1 LAAAVA
7 QVIELGAAHGPAA
20 LDLDG
25 LDHRREH
32 RKHALHA
39 FAEADLADGEVLL
52 QAAARAGDAEAFIG
66 LDALALAFLDAHVH
80 AQRVAGLEI
89 GDLLACQQAVDL
101 LLLEFLDHV
110 HRPAPSNY
118 WASSPFA

>member
-32 RKHALHA
+32 RKHALDA

-52 QAAARAGDAEAFIG
+52 QAGGRP
-66 LDALALAFLDAHVH
+66 LAF
-80 AQRVAGLEI
+80 RVPRSRSSSSSFKSLGFIALCLLI
-89 GDLLACQQAVDL
+89 G
-101 LLLEFLDHV
+101 EMR
-110 HRPAPSNY
+110 RPQVRP
-118 WASSPFA
+118 PLPRG